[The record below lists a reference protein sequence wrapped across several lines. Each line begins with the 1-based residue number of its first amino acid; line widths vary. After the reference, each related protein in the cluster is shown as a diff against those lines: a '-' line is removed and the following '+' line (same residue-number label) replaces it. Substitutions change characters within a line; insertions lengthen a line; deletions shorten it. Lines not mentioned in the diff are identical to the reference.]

1 MFFMD
6 LFFRQVIQRPGTKK
20 RLHLPMQYHTI
31 TTPLNQR
38 RIILTTTNKNLLSIL
53 FFAVSLFFL
62 FAANNASFSTG
73 LTDANCYHCVSVSA
87 CVTGG
92 QAYGWDGCNYNE
104 LQTPPNNSSVY
115 GGAECGTTPIEN

>member
-38 RIILTTTNKNLLSIL
+38 RIILTTTTKNLLSIL

-62 FAANNASFSTG
+62 FAANNAAFSTG
-73 LTDANCYHCVSVSA
+73 LTDANCYHCGSVSVRVA
-87 CVTGG
+87 GG
-92 QAYGWDGCNYNE
+92 LHSGSG
-104 LQTPPNNSSVY
+104 
-115 GGAECGTTPIEN
+115 GGACSDVETHTPTCS

>member
-1 MFFMD
+1 MD

-38 RIILTTTNKNLLSIL
+38 RIIMTTTTTKNLLSIL

-62 FAANNASFSTG
+62 FAANNAAFSTG
-73 LTDANCYHCVSVSA
+73 LTDANCYHCGSVSA
-87 CVTGG
+87 CVAGG
-92 QAYGWDGCNYNE
+92 QAYGWDQCEYDPNA
-104 LQTPPNNSSVY
+104 TPPNNCSVY